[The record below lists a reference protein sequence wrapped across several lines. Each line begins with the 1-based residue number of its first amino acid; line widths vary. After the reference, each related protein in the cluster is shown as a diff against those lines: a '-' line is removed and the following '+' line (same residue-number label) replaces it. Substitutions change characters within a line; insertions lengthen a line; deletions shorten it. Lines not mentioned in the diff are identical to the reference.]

1 MRPRPDDG
9 AAGADLLEEP
19 REELLSVQVQ
29 GLLWDMSDAEAG
41 L

>member
-9 AAGADLLEEP
+9 AAGADLFEEP